1 MIEIGQKGWVGQR
14 ESGVGRRRWGGQ
26 RGMGWAESGG
36 RAEGAIVLKEREGVI
51 GLRERSDRLAASVAS
66 RAVQDRAPRSEAQRS
81 AVQTA
86 RKFIMERREGA
97 SERGNGEK

>member
-1 MIEIGQKGWVGQR
+1 MRVVNLQNNKGTESLGWCQRTKRVKNHGADIG
-14 ESGVGRRRWGGQ
+14 RWGGQ

-66 RAVQDRAPRSEAQRS
+66 RAVQDRAPRSEAQQS

-86 RKFIMERREGA
+86 RNR
-97 SERGNGEK
+97 